1 MSAGS
6 TATVILRE
14 VVDDVGTVV
23 VTRGPDAGQR
33 FALHDRPL
41 RVGTGAELEICLHDR
56 AVSRIHCELSLEDG
70 RVRVRDLGSKNG
82 TWVGPCRVIEAE
94 VGSGVEIV
102 VGATAL
108 TIGLERQRLR
118 KPIYEGIERLGP
130 LFGRSQPM
138 LRLFTTIERLAG
150 SPEPVLVRGESGTGK
165 ELVARALHERGPRSA
180 GPFVVVDGGALS
192 RSLAESELFGHARGA
207 FTGALTAHA
216 GALERAHG
224 GTLFIDEIGEL
235 PLDLQPRLLRFLEE
249 GSVQRLGETAR
260 KKVDAR
266 VVCATHRP
274 LERMMNEGTF
284 REDLYHRLAV
294 VELRVPA
301 LRERL
306 EDVPLIAHALLDER
320 APGDTRLHETLARA
334 LAERSAHRWPGNVR
348 ELKNLVRRLVALGEA
363 DGVVPPALAPT
374 ADAAETLDAPDV
386 TMPMAEAKQKWI
398 EVFERRYL
406 ERLFEEAGGNVSEAA
421 RRADVDRG
429 HLGRMIARHGLKKR

>member
-1 MSAGS
+1 M
-6 TATVILRE
+6 
-14 VVDDVGTVV
+14 
-23 VTRGPDAGQR
+23 
-33 FALHDRPL
+33 
-41 RVGTGAELEICLHDR
+41 
-56 AVSRIHCELSLEDG
+56 
-70 RVRVRDLGSKNG
+70 
-82 TWVGPCRVIEAE
+82 
-94 VGSGVEIV
+94 
-102 VGATAL
+102 
-108 TIGLERQRLR
+108 
-118 KPIYEGIERLGP
+118 
-130 LFGRSQPM
+130 
-138 LRLFTTIERLAG
+138 
-150 SPEPVLVRGESGTGK
+150 
-165 ELVARALHERGPRSA
+165 
-180 GPFVVVDGGALS
+180 VDGGALS

-224 GTLFIDEIGEL
+224 GTLFLDEIGEL

-249 GSVQRLGETAR
+249 GTVQRLGETAR
-260 KKVDAR
+260 KKLDAR

-306 EDVPLIAHALLDER
+306 EDVPLIAHAVLDER

-398 EVFERRYL
+398 EVFERRYQP
-406 ERLFEEAGGNVSEAA
+406 
-421 RRADVDRG
+421 RAPPPSVFSSG
-429 HLGRMIARHGLKKR
+429 IPAP